1 MVYSGADDLLLGL
14 EELVLKPRVL
24 ISLMSVFYFAL
35 YLTVP
40 GGSRS
45 VNTGDALR
53 QCGSQA
59 CAAAVPRSARP
70 AGSAGA
76 QPGSFPGSQLCQ
88 PGLSPPPLAPAPAP
102 RKAVGVQ
109 GVSLPLL
116 C

>member
-1 MVYSGADDLLLGL
+1 MVYSGEDDLLLGL

-24 ISLMSVFYFAL
+24 ILLMCMFYFAL
-35 YLTVP
+35 YFTVP
-40 GGSRS
+40 GGSCS